1 MGLTN
6 EESLFNFTKGLRTQR
21 ERANFASSIAN
32 IGERDE
38 FGKDAHRLLCL
49 GTMAVELPMPEDD
62 QKKKP
67 KRSFL
72 PKGRQKE
79 EKTGLMVEEEHRRN
93 ERKPSIAMV
102 VQVLLVDLKMKTIFD
117 LFKSEPL
124 VLLLMF

>member
-1 MGLTN
+1 
-6 EESLFNFTKGLRTQR
+6 
-21 ERANFASSIAN
+21 
-32 IGERDE
+32 
-38 FGKDAHRLLCL
+38 
-49 GTMAVELPMPEDD
+49 MPEDD

-102 VQVLLVDLKMKTIFD
+102 VQVLIELKMKIFL
-117 LFKSEPL
+117 LFQK
-124 VLLLMF
+124 